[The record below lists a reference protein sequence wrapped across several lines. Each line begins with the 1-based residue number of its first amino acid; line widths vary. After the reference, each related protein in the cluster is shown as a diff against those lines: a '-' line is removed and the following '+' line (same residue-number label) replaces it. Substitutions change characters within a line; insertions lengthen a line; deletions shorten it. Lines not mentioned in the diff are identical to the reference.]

1 MTASFRSWSGVWP
14 LLLGLATATGCATHE
29 MADSG
34 AQPDGAKPRAAA
46 ASNERELIARK
57 LLFGNPD
64 KTAPRLS
71 PDGKRLSY
79 LAEVNGVLNVWVGP
93 VDKPDAATPVT
104 KDDKRG
110 IRQYFWAYNNE
121 QIIYLQD
128 KGGDENWRVYVA
140 DVATQQT
147 RDLTPF
153 DNVQARV
160 QQLSQHFPDE
170 ILVALNN
177 RNPQV
182 HDIHRVNLRT
192 GATALLYE
200 NPGAAQ
206 ISTDAQFRVRYA
218 MNITADGGLEFLKA
232 DAGGALKTFAQ
243 ASQADSMT
251 TAIVGLSDDG
261 KTAYW
266 YDSRGRDTSALLAVD
281 TASEKS
287 TVLAASDEVDVDDVA
302 VHPGTEA
309 PQAVAFDRLRKEWKV
324 LDKSVERD
332 FAYLK
337 KVSKGD
343 LSILSRTLDD
353 QHWLVAF
360 EMDAGPQRFYHYDR
374 AAGSAR
380 FLFTDRAQLEGKNL
394 ARMHP
399 TAIKARDGLSL
410 VSYLSLP
417 WWTDRDGNGRPSK
430 PLPMVLLV
438 HGGPWGR
445 DDWGYFSLHQWLANR
460 GYAVLSVNF
469 RGSTGFGKK
478 FINAADKQWAAAMHD
493 DLIDAVDWAVRQRVA
508 DGQRVAIMG
517 GSYGGYATL
526 VGLTFTPEKFACGV
540 DIVGPS
546 NLITLLESIPPYW
559 TPLLNMFTSRVG
571 DHRTVEG
578 RALLNSRSPLNLVE
592 RIKRPLLIG
601 QGANDPRV
609 KQAESDQ
616 IVRAMNERKI
626 SVTYVLF
633 PDEGHGFARPVN
645 NKAFFAVTEAFLAQ
659 HLGGQAEPIGD
670 DLDGS
675 SITVPNG
682 ADHVQGLTEVLSKR
696 HQ

>member
-1 MTASFRSWSGVWP
+1 MTAFYRTRSGMWP
-14 LLLGLATATGCATHE
+14 LVVGFVLVAGCTTRE
-29 MADSG
+29 MADGGSE
-34 AQPDGAKPRAAA
+34 PDGAKPRAAA
-46 ASNERELIARK
+46 SGERELIARK

-93 VDKPDAATPVT
+93 VDRPDAATPVT

-153 DNVQARV
+153 DKVQARV
-160 QQLSQHFPDE
+160 QQLSHHYPDE
-170 ILVALNN
+170 ILVGLNN

-182 HDIHRVNLRT
+182 HDIHRVNLRS
-192 GATALLYE
+192 GATSLVYE
-200 NPGAAQ
+200 NPGAAS
-206 ISTDAQFRVRYA
+206 ISTDAQFHVRYA
-218 MNITADGGLEFLKA
+218 MNITADGGLEFLKP
-232 DAGGALKTFAQ
+232 DEGGALKPFAQ

-251 TAIVGLSDDG
+251 TAIVSISDDG

-266 YDSRGRDTSALLAVD
+266 YDSRGRDTSALVAVD
-281 TASEKS
+281 TTSEKPS
-287 TVLAASDEVDVDDVA
+287 VLAANDAVDVDDVA

-324 LDKSVERD
+324 LDPAVERD

-380 FLFTDRAQLEGKNL
+380 FLFTDRSQLEGKNL

-399 TAIKARDGLSL
+399 TTIKARDGLAL

-445 DDWGYFSLHQWLANR
+445 DDWGYYSLHQWLANR

-493 DLIDAVDWAVRQRVA
+493 DLIDAVDWAIRQRVA
-508 DGQRVAIMG
+508 DAQRVAIMG

-526 VGLTFTPEKFACGV
+526 VGLTFTPEKFTCGV

-626 SVTYVLF
+626 PVTYVLF

-645 NKAFFAVTEAFLAQ
+645 NKAFFAVAEAFLAQ

-682 ADHVQGLTEVLSKR
+682 AEHVQGLADVLSKR